1 MIRMSIP
8 EGLELVRRAGIL
20 KGATRVHVWQDY
32 DLFRR
37 QNFGGFR
44 HEADPAEGDD
54 IRIGRLRLAGKVQA
68 VAYEIC
74 EILDLWLLIVMS
86 KDDRIPLLAPPV
98 DFGAQVQPLDRKSV
112 G

>member
-20 KGATRVHVWQDY
+20 KGATRVHIRQDH

-37 QNFGGFR
+37 QTFRGFR
-44 HEADPAEGDD
+44 HEADAAEGDD

-68 VAYEIC
+68 RSEERRVGKEC
-74 EILDLWLLIVMS
+74 VSPCRL
-86 KDDRIPLLAPPV
+86 RRAPYQYKNNV
-98 DFGAQVQPLDRKSV
+98 CTYHYT
-112 G
+112 

>member
-20 KGATRVHVWQDY
+20 KGATRVHIRQDH

-37 QNFGGFR
+37 QNFRGFR
-44 HEADPAEGDD
+44 HEADAAEGDD

-68 VAYEIC
+68 VRSE
-74 EILDLWLLIVMS
+74 EHTSELQSLM
-86 KDDRIPLLAPPV
+86 RISYAVSCLKKNTQTH
-98 DFGAQVQPLDRKSV
+98 DH
-112 G
+112 